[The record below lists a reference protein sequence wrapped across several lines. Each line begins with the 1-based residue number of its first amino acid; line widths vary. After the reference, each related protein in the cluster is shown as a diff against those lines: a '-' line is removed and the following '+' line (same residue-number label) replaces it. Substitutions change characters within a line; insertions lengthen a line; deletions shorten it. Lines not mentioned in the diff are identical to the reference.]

1 MTSRA
6 YGEPPLPRSGLA
18 ARLDDLAVTPPA
30 PAEAPRSL
38 AEHLAE
44 RPTAPPRPTVLRAPL
59 VARRRR
65 GATDDGVVVT
75 AEFLGWSLRGR
86 RSAVRW
92 TDVLQVGLDGDTL
105 VLAVAGAAAGATVVR
120 LDLPPSLAYLV
131 AEEADSR
138 LLDAREAARPLR
150 AEAAG

>member
-1 MTSRA
+1 MTSCA

-44 RPTAPPRPTVLRAPL
+44 RPTAPPRSTVLRAPL

-92 TDVLQVGLDGDTL
+92 TDVRQVGLDGDTL
-105 VLAVAGAAAGATVVR
+105 VLSVAGAAVVR

-131 AEEADSR
+131 AEEADNR